1 METGTILD
9 MDAIEL
15 YNTLEDNFTYEMPE
29 DLETIEG
36 LAKAN
41 KLISELLNA
50 YAFIS
55 SMAAMASVYKRT
67 YKNSSTKKE
76 YEEMVDKEKI
86 LKAKADVL
94 DKFYAGISRQ
104 ITIKQMINKELE
116 MGDKK

>member
-9 MDAIEL
+9 MDAIDL

-67 YKNSSTKKE
+67 YKVQKYNKSENSAF
-76 YEEMVDKEKI
+76 KI
-86 LKAKADVL
+86 RKLSD
-94 DKFYAGISRQ
+94 S
-104 ITIKQMINKELE
+104 
-116 MGDKK
+116 